1 MSQTQERPAAKSTT
15 RANALVSFLVHA
27 EPGAA
32 STHRVEVASRLAR
45 DHGARLI
52 GLGAAAFEPIL
63 TVDPFFGYAAAEWVT
78 LVQEQIATSLKNAET
93 AFRRDAAG
101 ADVEWRSVEDNPARA
116 LANAARAA
124 DVIVMSPKGKGG
136 RSRTADPA
144 DVVMTSGRPVLMVPD
159 SATHLHG
166 KVVVVAWKDTREARR
181 AVADAM
187 PFLVA
192 TEEVIV
198 QAICD
203 EAEVAEA
210 TQQVEDVVA
219 ALKRHGV
226 KARSSVSTAPSGAV
240 TMELERVAAANQAD
254 LIVAGAYGHNRTS
267 EWAFGGVTDDLL
279 HRPECFVLLSH

>member
-52 GLGAAAFEPIL
+52 GLGAEAFEPIL

-187 PFLVA
+187 DSERLV
-192 TEEVIV
+192 
-198 QAICD
+198 
-203 EAEVAEA
+203 
-210 TQQVEDVVA
+210 
-219 ALKRHGV
+219 L
-226 KARSSVSTAPSGAV
+226 VSTAGLSSTSQGAAV
-240 TMELERVAAANQAD
+240 SMVPAVRTAAVAPPRVARPPRTPATVGPD
-254 LIVAGAYGHNRTS
+254 KDTRPNR
-267 EWAFGGVTDDLL
+267 
-279 HRPECFVLLSH
+279 